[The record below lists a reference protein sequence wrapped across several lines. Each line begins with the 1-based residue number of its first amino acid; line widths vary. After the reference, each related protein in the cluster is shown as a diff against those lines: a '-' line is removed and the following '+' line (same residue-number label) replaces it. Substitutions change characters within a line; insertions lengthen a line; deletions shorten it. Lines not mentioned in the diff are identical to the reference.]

1 MSAPPRLPDTL
12 QVFERGWLSANNVL
26 LFDGGEAT
34 LVDSGYVTHAGQ
46 TVALV
51 RAALDGRRL
60 GRLINTHSHS
70 DHIGG
75 NASVQ
80 RSFGCTITVPVGM
93 AQAHQY

>member
-1 MSAPPRLPDTL
+1 LTARPRLPDTV

-51 RAALDGRRL
+51 GAAPADQHPLAFRSHRR
-60 GRLINTHSHS
+60 
-70 DHIGG
+70 
-75 NASVQ
+75 
-80 RSFGCTITVPVGM
+80 
-93 AQAHQY
+93 